1 MSKTRKPSSSAGIP
15 SEAKLLAVY
24 ERRARA
30 KGIFMIVDDSLQE
43 IDSGADQHQ
52 RLTQSLKTSDG
63 RMDVIDGKLPESS
76 PIDLIRRKNT

>member
-1 MSKTRKPSSSAGIP
+1 
-15 SEAKLLAVY
+15 
-24 ERRARA
+24 
-30 KGIFMIVDDSLQE
+30 MIVDDSLQE